1 MTLKDNLKAVKT
13 ELNTEEQF
21 LEKFIKSEK
30 FIKKYKFYILGV
42 LVILLLYFAINF
54 IVNFLEEKNIKESNE
69 IYASLIQS
77 PKDKEKLA
85 NLKEKNINLYTIFLM
100 NEFDKEQNNA
110 ELLNELNA
118 LYKDKNLDNNL
129 RNILALN
136 LNQKS
141 FFLKDFNKI
150 LEAYKL
156 LEEDKIEEA
165 NILLS
170 QIKTDSTLGQIAKN
184 LKHYQGINQ

>member
-30 FIKKYKFYILGV
+30 FIKKYKFYILGI

-85 NLKEKNINLYTIFLM
+85 NLKEKNINLYTIFLV
-100 NEFDKEQNNA
+100 NEFDK
-110 ELLNELNA
+110 
-118 LYKDKNLDNNL
+118 DLDNNL

>member
-13 ELNTEEQF
+13 ELKTEEQF

-69 IYASLIQS
+69 IYASLIHS

-85 NLKEKNINLYTIFLM
+85 NLKEKNINLYAIFLM
-100 NEFDKEQNNA
+100 NEFDKEQNNT

-118 LYKDKNLDNNL
+118 LYRDKNLDNNL

-136 LNQKS
+136 LNEKS
-141 FFLKDFNKI
+141 FFLKNFNKI

-156 LEEDKIEEA
+156 LEQNKIEEA

-170 QIKTDSTLGQIAKN
+170 QIKTDSTLEQIAKN